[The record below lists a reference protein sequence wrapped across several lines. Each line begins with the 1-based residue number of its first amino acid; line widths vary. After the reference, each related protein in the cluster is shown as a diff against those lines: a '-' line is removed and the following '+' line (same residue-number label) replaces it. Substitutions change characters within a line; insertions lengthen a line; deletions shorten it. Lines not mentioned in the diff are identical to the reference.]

1 MSKETWEQRIE
12 ALVKE
17 IDPQVQVDQNFV
29 YGYADPNLLSSMALG
44 GLSVLTMEYYIVVFA
59 EDQLLLLEVSMGGK
73 LTGNYGA
80 IPYDQIESTKIKRGM
95 LQYVITL
102 KLRGERRAL
111 KLKCNHKMLNAER
124 MGMGWQKEN
133 LENMANTGWAGLA

>member
-1 MSKETWEQRIE
+1 MGKETWEQQIE

-17 IDPQVQVDQNFV
+17 INPQIQVDQNFV
-29 YGYADPNLLSSMALG
+29 YGYTDPKMLVSFTLG
-44 GLSVLTMEYYIVVFA
+44 NLSVLTMEYFIVVFA
-59 EDQLLLLEVSMGGK
+59 EDQLLLLEVSMGGQ

-80 IPYDQIESTKIKRGM
+80 IPYDEIESTKIKRGM

-133 LENMANTGWAGLA
+133 LENMSNTGWAGLA